1 MSAET
6 LKVLALVC
14 EEVATFNERYA
25 SADKLSRKPAAHGMC
40 GIYIFSLLIE
50 A

>member
-25 SADKLSRKPAAHGMC
+25 SADKLSQKPAARGMC
-40 GIYIFSLLIE
+40 GIFFFSLLIE